1 MTDFDADR
9 LGEYR
14 DMLGSAALNRL
25 WREFSADTE
34 KFFAFAAG
42 LKREELRLE
51 FHNLRAGAL
60 VFGLRAF
67 SASCAVLEEAVMK
80 EISAA
85 DLAAEIKTAQKTF
98 ANQSAE
104 VDAFLE

>member
-34 KFFAFAAG
+34 K
-42 LKREELRLE
+42 

>member
-25 WREFSADTE
+25 WREVSADTE
-34 KFFAFAAG
+34 KC
-42 LKREELRLE
+42 LKREELRLK

>member
-34 KFFAFAAG
+34 KFFRFRRRFKNG
-42 LKREELRLE
+42 K
-51 FHNLRAGAL
+51 N
-60 VFGLRAF
+60 
-67 SASCAVLEEAVMK
+67 CA
-80 EISAA
+80 
-85 DLAAEIKTAQKTF
+85 
-98 ANQSAE
+98 
-104 VDAFLE
+104 

>member
-14 DMLGSAALNRL
+14 DMLGSAALSRL

-34 KFFAFAAG
+34 
-42 LKREELRLE
+42 ELRLK

>member
-14 DMLGSAALNRL
+14 DMLGSAALSR
-25 WREFSADTE
+25 
-34 KFFAFAAG
+34 
-42 LKREELRLE
+42 
-51 FHNLRAGAL
+51 L

>member
-34 KFFAFAAG
+34 KFFASAAG
-42 LKREELRLE
+42 LKREELRLK

-80 EISAA
+80 